1 MAELVFFDVET
12 TTAVGRGK
20 RFWVVEFGSIVVC
33 PKKLVEVESFCSLI
47 RPPDISLVAPTRPSG
62 ITREAVAAAPMFEE
76 LADRVFQILNVCV
89 IVIDRHGLGRDGVC
103 QREPYKKV
111 CKYWPG
117 TPPPPIGMI
126 DSLEVLTPEFGRRAG
141 DLKMATLASYFGLGQ
156 QKHRSLDDVR
166 LNLEV
171 LKHCAAVLLLE
182 SKLPQILPGKDHGS
196 PSMVTRSKA
205 NNVRSGEEEASRKSP
220 VSYLGSSR
228 AAPYQKGRLGKVIER
243 AKEALRGAEGSQP
256 LNGLLRHSRL
266 LLR

>member
-1 MAELVFFDVET
+1 MAELVFFDIET
-12 TTAVGRGK
+12 TAAVGRGQ

-62 ITREAVAAAPMFEE
+62 ITREAVAAAPMVWVGHNIKRFDCHRIKEAF
-76 LADRVFQILNVCV
+76 ADI
-89 IVIDRHGLGRDGVC
+89 GR
-103 QREPYKKV
+103 
-111 CKYWPG
+111 
-117 TPPPPIGMI
+117 PPPEPIGVI

-205 NNVRSGEEEASRKSP
+205 NNVRSGEEETSRKS
-220 VSYLGSSR
+220 LGSSR

>member
-76 LADRVFQILNVCV
+76 LADRVFQILN
-89 IVIDRHGLGRDGVC
+89 GRVWVGHNIKRFDCHRIKEAFADIG
-103 QREPYKKV
+103 R
-111 CKYWPG
+111 
-117 TPPPPIGMI
+117 PPPEPVGMI

-205 NNVRSGEEEASRKSP
+205 NNVRSGEEEANRKSP
-220 VSYLGSSR
+220 VSYLGSIR